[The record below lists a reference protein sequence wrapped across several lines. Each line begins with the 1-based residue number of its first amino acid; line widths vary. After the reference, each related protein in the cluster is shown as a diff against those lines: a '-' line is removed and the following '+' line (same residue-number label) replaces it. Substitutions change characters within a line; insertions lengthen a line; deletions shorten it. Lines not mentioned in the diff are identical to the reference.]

1 MGERALLMV
10 WGVTNEEEEE
20 EEERPSESLGLVSV
34 DILAS
39 PSPTSLSQSSQQ
51 PQPLSF
57 NKSSKK
63 TEDLLELLL
72 ASRPHFRPNFHSSHS
87 PWPLVGCWAKVLLV

>member
-10 WGVTNEEEEE
+10 WGVTNEDEKE

-34 DILAS
+34 DILA
-39 PSPTSLSQSSQQ
+39 SPTSLSQSSQQ

-72 ASRPHFRPNFHSSHS
+72 PSCFTPSFPPKFPFLS
-87 PWPLVGCWAKVLLV
+87 

>member
-10 WGVTNEEEEE
+10 WGVTNEDEKEE
-20 EEERPSESLGLVSV
+20 EEERPCESLGLVSV

-63 TEDLLELLL
+63 TEDLLELLV
-72 ASRPHFRPNFHSSHS
+72 ASCFTPSFPPKFPFLS
-87 PWPLVGCWAKVLLV
+87 